1 MFLCQQVR
9 LLIGEFKSVR
19 LEWVRKADNLHAA
32 RLAYQAINLQLD
44 RELTAAETES
54 EDPESTKPKKDSAEF
69 SDDDDDYYQHP
80 ISKNSSKQPQQ
91 QYRSSP
97 DSSKQLG
104 QCRSTPTASCKTID
118 NQNGKQKRVLRRRL
132 KRNKCKQG
140 Q

>member
-1 MFLCQQVR
+1 M
-9 LLIGEFKSVR
+9 
-19 LEWVRKADNLHAA
+19 RKADNLHAA

>member
-1 MFLCQQVR
+1 VR
-9 LLIGEFKSVR
+9 LLIGEFKSVK

-32 RLAYQAINLQLD
+32 GLAYQAINLQLD
-44 RELTAAETES
+44 RELTAAETDS
-54 EDPESTKPKKDSAEF
+54 EDPENTKPKKDPAEF

-91 QYRSSP
+91 QHASSP
-97 DSSKQLG
+97 DSSTQVG
-104 QCRSTPTASCKTID
+104 QCRSTPTASCKTNN
-118 NQNGKQKRVLRRRL
+118 NQNGKHKRVLRKHT